1 MNTNEVNSEMQKAGQ
16 PIPSSEANNQQ
27 PVMNLEAAE
36 AIIARTLSQ
45 PTDEELQGR
54 ERLELLR
61 SLRIKSDTAV
71 EPEQYALSVDGVG
84 FFAMKDIH
92 ALKGKQKSGK
102 STILKW
108 CAATLVAGSLGR
120 VESLLKEP
128 RVLFLDTEQQA
139 ADVRLVLDEVKRLSG
154 VGDDYLDSHLYLY
167 TLRRLNYDTL
177 VQDTR
182 MIIDHVRP
190 QVVIIDGLVDYV
202 DSFNDEVA
210 SRQLVHELL
219 VMCDEFECAI
229 VSVLHENKAIDDQN
243 MRGHLGTVLAQKAGT
258 VLQCQKRDDV
268 ITVTTSD
275 ARHGAM
281 PQWSVTFDA
290 DGHLQ
295 QADELLQLKER
306 QRTQSMLEKRQADA
320 ERRQQERIQT
330 VSEVISEHAGRIS
343 RKDLAEALS
352 HRLGIKVSSAY
363 NVVRSM
369 MGTTLHE
376 IDNMICMANENALPF

>member
-16 PIPSSEANNQQ
+16 PIPSSEATNRQ

-45 PTDEELQGR
+45 PTDEERQGR

-102 STILKW
+102 SAILKW

-120 VESLLKEP
+120 VESLLREP

-167 TLRRLNYDTL
+167 TLRRLSYDTL

-182 MIIDHVRP
+182 MIIDAVRP
-190 QVVIIDGLVDYV
+190 QVVIIDGVVDYV

-306 QRTQSMLEKRQADA
+306 QRTQTMLEKRQADA
-320 ERRQQERIQT
+320 ERRQQERILN